1 MSKRTLK
8 VRNALTGK
16 VREVVLPGK
25 PATKQ
30 KPAAKKTT
38 AKDVKVELKPDVA
51 GFSDALKNAAGGE
64 GVGSDNG

>member
-16 VREVVLPGK
+16 VREVVLP
-25 PATKQ
+25 A
-30 KPAAKKTT
+30 KPAAKKPTRKKVA

-51 GFSDALKNAAGGE
+51 GFSDALKNAKGE
-64 GVGSDNG
+64 VDGQGNG

>member
-1 MSKRTLK
+1 MGKRTLK

-16 VREVVLPGK
+16 VREIQLPGK

-51 GFSDALKNAAGGE
+51 WFTGAMKKAKGESDGQ
-64 GVGSDNG
+64 SNG

>member
-1 MSKRTLK
+1 MGKRTLK

-25 PATKQ
+25 PAPKK

-51 GFSDALKNAAGGE
+51 GFSDALKNAKGE
-64 GVGSDNG
+64 VDGQGNG